1 MADKPCY
8 EDIIED
14 TVNSGL
20 HAMVLAVGYRVGI
33 VDAMQ
38 RLNAP
43 STAVEISEEAQLN
56 LRYVEEWLI
65 CMASKGII
73 HYENGRYKMPCSKR
87 VQKAAHTSSVLP
99 MFANCFTNL
108 ETAMRNKNSNTGY
121 KYPVLELE
129 WLAKYRKLS
138 NIDQSWV
145 ERNIAPVISSYLR
158 KQDMISRIP
167 AILDFGCG
175 YGKLA
180 GELAT
185 YYPQFPVFGTDIDA
199 DAIDG
204 CLKSFK
210 HLKFA
215 IFNED
220 IKKDWQEK
228 FDIIIL
234 MDVLHD
240 LPDPVTV
247 LTQVKSMLKPNG
259 YIVTFD
265 PNISSDISKTIGQ
278 KMALNHLP
286 YSMFFCLPNS
296 LSENPAAGHGI
307 SWGIEDREQ
316 FFIDNGFT
324 IVNTDEHTKSDED
337 YYRIILQK

>member
-108 ETAMRNKNSNTGY
+108 ETAMRNKNSNT
-121 KYPVLELE
+121 V
-129 WLAKYRKLS
+129 
-138 NIDQSWV
+138 
-145 ERNIAPVISSYLR
+145 
-158 KQDMISRIP
+158 ISRIP